1 MYASQ
6 QLKIEKQ
13 IKREKLKRQLFISI
27 ASAKQV
33 TAESL

>member
-27 ASAKQV
+27 ASAEQV